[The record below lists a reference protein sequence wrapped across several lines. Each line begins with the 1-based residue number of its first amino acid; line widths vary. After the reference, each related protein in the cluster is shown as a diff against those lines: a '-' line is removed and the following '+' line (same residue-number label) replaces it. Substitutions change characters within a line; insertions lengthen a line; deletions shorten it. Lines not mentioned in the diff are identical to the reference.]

1 MYYFI
6 NKLGVQ
12 EGPYDTNK
20 LLSKGITKET
30 MVWTNGMKE
39 WTKAGE
45 VDELKVLFPPVPPV
59 PPTPQPT
66 PTPPPTPQPTPNPQ
80 PAPTPQ
86 FAPGEQS
93 PNNYMVWSIL
103 TTLLCC
109 LPAGIA
115 AIIYSSKVDKAWAQ
129 GNKAEAQKSSEQA
142 KLWCMI
148 SAAGGVIVVIFSFI
162 AGFLGAL

>member
-20 LLSKGITKET
+20 LLSKGVTRET

-39 WTKAGE
+39 WTKAGD
-45 VDELKVLFPPVPPV
+45 VDELRVLFPPVPPV
-59 PPTPQPT
+59 QPTPPPTPQPT

-80 PAPTPQ
+80 PAP
-86 FAPGEQS
+86 GEQC

-142 KLWCMI
+142 KLWCLI
-148 SAAGGVIVVIFSFI
+148 SFGGGIVIFIISFI

>member
-1 MYYFI
+1 MTYYII
-6 NKLGVQ
+6 NKNGMQ
-12 EGPYDTNK
+12 EGPYDANI
-20 LLSKGITKET
+20 LLSKGLTKET

-45 VDELKVLFPPVPPV
+45 VEDLKVLFPPVPPV
-59 PPTPQPT
+59 PPTPG
-66 PTPPPTPQPTPNPQ
+66 PTPPPTPQPNLNAQ
-80 PAPTPQ
+80 PASQPT
-86 FAPGEQS
+86 PGEQC

-103 TTLLCC
+103 ATLLCC

-115 AIIYSSKVDKAWAQ
+115 AIIFSNKVNTAWAQ

-142 KLWCMI
+142 KLWCLI
-148 SAAGGVIVVIFSFI
+148 SLGGGIIIYIISFI

>member
-45 VDELKVLFPPVPPV
+45 VDEIKVLFPPVPPV
-59 PPTPQPT
+59 PPTPQPK

-80 PAPTPQ
+80 PAP
-86 FAPGEQS
+86 GEQC

-142 KLWCMI
+142 KLCCMI